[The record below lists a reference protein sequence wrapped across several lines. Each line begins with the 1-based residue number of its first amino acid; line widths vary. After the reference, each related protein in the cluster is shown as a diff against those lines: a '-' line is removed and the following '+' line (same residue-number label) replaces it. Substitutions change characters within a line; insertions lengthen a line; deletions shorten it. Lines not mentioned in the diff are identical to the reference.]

1 MKPNELNLESLIQ
14 EIFQEDAENV
24 IVPPPQHIWEKIS
37 SDRQTAK
44 TIRRSSLHQRFST
57 SKAIACFVISVLF
70 IGLFISNQPAIA
82 INSNILKTVVDFF
95 SSPETTG
102 SVNVS
107 ISKNTLPDSDAPL
120 PPPDWPLDTGEKVV
134 TLEQARSEAAFNF
147 IMPSYL
153 PKGVSLDII
162 TVLNEFRVNQYY
174 RSDKN
179 RLVIE
184 QHYFSGGFASSYYF
198 SSSKVK
204 KVNINGT
211 EATLITQNNPYTGQN
226 QIHILWCI
234 DDIEFNL
241 KTDLSEKDAL
251 KVARSI
257 K

>member
-1 MKPNELNLESLIQ
+1 MKSNELNLESLIQ
-14 EIFQEDAENV
+14 EILQEDAENIV
-24 IVPPPQHIWEKIS
+24 VPPPQHIWQKIS

-44 TIRRSSLHQRFST
+44 TIRGSLYKRFST
-57 SKAIACFVISVLF
+57 SKAIACFVIFVLF
-70 IGLFISNQPAIA
+70 IGLFISNQSAIA

-107 ISKNTLPDSDAPL
+107 ISKNTLPDSNAPL
-120 PPPDWPLDTGEKVV
+120 PPPDWPLATGEKVV
-134 TLEQARSEAAFNF
+134 TLEQARSEASFNF
-147 IMPSYL
+147 TMPSYL

-162 TVLNEFRVNQYY
+162 TLLNEFRVNQYY

-179 RLVIE
+179 RLIIE
-184 QHYFSGGFASSYYF
+184 QHYVSGGFASSYYF

-251 KVARSI
+251 KVARSL

>member
-14 EIFQEDAENV
+14 EIFQEDAENI

-44 TIRRSSLHQRFST
+44 TIRGSLYKRFST
-57 SKAIACFVISVLF
+57 SKAIACFVIFVLF
-70 IGLFISNQPAIA
+70 IGFFISNQSAIA

-120 PPPDWPLDTGEKVV
+120 PPPDWPLATGEKVV
-134 TLEQARSEAAFNF
+134 TLEQARAEAAFNF
-147 IMPSYL
+147 IIPSYL

-198 SSSKVK
+198 ASSKVK

-211 EATLITQNNPYTGQN
+211 EATLIMQNNPYTSQN
-226 QIHILWCI
+226 QIYILWCL

-241 KTDLSEKDAL
+241 KTDLSEKEAL
-251 KVARSI
+251 KVARSL

>member
-1 MKPNELNLESLIQ
+1 MKSNELNLESLIQ
-14 EIFQEDAENV
+14 EILQEDAENIV
-24 IVPPPQHIWEKIS
+24 VPPPQHIWQKIS

-44 TIRRSSLHQRFST
+44 TIRGSLYKRFST
-57 SKAIACFVISVLF
+57 SKAIACFVIFVLF
-70 IGLFISNQPAIA
+70 IGLFISNQSAIA

-107 ISKNTLPDSDAPL
+107 ISKNTLPDSNAPL
-120 PPPDWPLDTGEKVV
+120 PPPDWPLATGEKVV
-134 TLEQARSEAAFNF
+134 TLEQARSEASFNF
-147 IMPSYL
+147 TMPSYL

-179 RLVIE
+179 RLIIE
-184 QHYFSGGFASSYYF
+184 QHYVSGGFASSYYF

-226 QIHILWCI
+226 QIYILWCI

-241 KTDLSEKDAL
+241 ETDLSEKDAL
-251 KVARSI
+251 RVARSI